1 MASKGRVLNVG
12 QNWPYVWA
20 CETQMWKRAIL
31 QHCINS
37 KRYALSNVTIS
48 SLRML
53 IVWLHFFFRPPWFML
68 RCFSYLFCDSTR
80 SGSIWN
86 IVEKLSLLLPAY
98 TWEGGVISVRAIERN
113 KYLHWP
119 WIYARA
125 AIEFSL
131 RTPFRI
137 VWHHTV
143 ANLLNNSNCITCSHL
158 QLSIKY

>member
-1 MASKGRVLNVG
+1 MRARSERRLRRYVISRTNFLQNSFQHYRWRIFARMASKGRVLNVG

-37 KRYALSNVTIS
+37 KRFALSNVTIS

-113 KYLHWP
+113 KYLH
-119 WIYARA
+119 
-125 AIEFSL
+125 
-131 RTPFRI
+131 
-137 VWHHTV
+137 
-143 ANLLNNSNCITCSHL
+143 
-158 QLSIKY
+158 